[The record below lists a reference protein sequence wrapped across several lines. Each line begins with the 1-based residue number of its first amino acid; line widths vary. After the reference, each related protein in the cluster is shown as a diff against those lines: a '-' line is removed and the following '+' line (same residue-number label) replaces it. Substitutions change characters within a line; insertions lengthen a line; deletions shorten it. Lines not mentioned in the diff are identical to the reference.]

1 MAMESAHGVSLD
13 FGGML
18 TAEVKRGFFKTR
30 QGSPLG
36 GDELAA
42 TAAFLESARR
52 LKSSIEGVTESGEV
66 PRALEPL
73 RRIVRDVM
81 THGELVEKI
90 RGAVVETGEFR
101 DNASQA
107 LQIIGDIMDT
117 KEQKLDQGSYL
128 ELCRLFR
135 DLHQG

>member
-1 MAMESAHGVSLD
+1 MRDELSERSLTSAGWDDARGFLAKRASTALGRAACETLEPATTSMEATRWLDETEAAMAMESAHGVSLD

-18 TAEVKRGFFKTR
+18 TAEVRRGFFKTR

-66 PRALEPL
+66 PR
-73 RRIVRDVM
+73 RSNRCV
-81 THGELVEKI
+81 GSC
-90 RGAVVETGEFR
+90 ET
-101 DNASQA
+101 
-107 LQIIGDIMDT
+107 
-117 KEQKLDQGSYL
+117 
-128 ELCRLFR
+128 
-135 DLHQG
+135 